1 MQNMENAMNN
11 RAAFLTRDQ
20 YATDT
25 GQEGRDEGQEPSNGQ
40 RRDPLVRADWIA
52 AAREL
57 LIEGGI
63 EHVRIDRL
71 AKSLDV
77 TRGGFYWLF
86 KSRDDLLEELL
97 EDWRQSNT
105 KPFEKILTAE
115 HKGLDELD
123 ALFDLWLEEQ
133 EYRPAYD
140 SAVRDWAR
148 MSQHVA
154 EAVKSVDARRIE
166 LMNHIFLD
174 LGYPADEAL
183 VRARIA
189 YFHQVGYYILG
200 LGESKEDRTKVRH
213 LYSKVL
219 SGINR

>member
-1 MQNMENAMNN
+1 MNN
-11 RAAFLTRDQ
+11 SARVDTRDQ
-20 YATDT
+20 LETDT
-25 GQEGRDEGQEPSNGQ
+25 IRDSREDRQDVNNGP
-40 RRDPLVRADWIA
+40 RRDPLIRADWIA

-97 EDWRQSNT
+97 EDWRLSNT
-105 KPFEKILTAE
+105 KPFEKILNAE

-123 ALFDLWLEEQ
+123 TLFDLWLEEQ

-148 MSQHVA
+148 MSGQVA
-154 EAVKSVDARRIE
+154 ETVKAVDARRIE

-174 LGYPADEAL
+174 LGYPPDEAL

-219 SGINR
+219 SGVDREA

>member
-1 MQNMENAMNN
+1 MNN
-11 RAAFLTRDQ
+11 RAAALDRNQ
-20 YATDT
+20 SIISTDHSDT
-25 GQEGRDEGQEPSNGQ
+25 EPYLSENNGQ
-40 RRDPLVRADWIA
+40 RRDPLTRVDWIA

-86 KSRDDLLEELL
+86 RSRDDLLEDLL
-97 EDWRQSNT
+97 EDWRSSNT
-105 KPFEKILTAE
+105 KPFEKILNAD
-115 HKGLDELD
+115 HKGRDELD

-148 MSQHVA
+148 MSEQVA
-154 EAVKSVDARRIE
+154 DVVKAVDARRIE
-166 LMNHIFLD
+166 LMNTIFLD

-200 LGESKEDRTKVRH
+200 LGESIEDRNKVRH

-219 SGINR
+219 SGIDSES

>member
-1 MQNMENAMNN
+1 MENAMNS
-11 RAAFLTRDQ
+11 RAAAHTRDLS
-20 YATDT
+20 ATDT
-25 GQEGRDEGQEPSNGQ
+25 AQEARDDGQELSNDQ
-40 RRDPLVRADWIA
+40 RRDPLIRADWIA

-86 KSRDDLLEELL
+86 KSRDDLLEDLL
-97 EDWRQSNT
+97 EDWQTSNT

-154 EAVKSVDARRIE
+154 ETVKAVDARRIE

-174 LGYPADEAL
+174 LGYPSDEAL

>member
-1 MQNMENAMNN
+1 MNN
-11 RAAFLTRDQ
+11 GAAAKNRDQ
-20 YATDT
+20 SINSTDQPDT
-25 GQEGRDEGQEPSNGQ
+25 EPYLSENTGQ
-40 RRDPLVRADWIA
+40 RREPLTRADWIA

-97 EDWRQSNT
+97 EDWRSSNT
-105 KPFEKILTAE
+105 KPFEKILNAD
-115 HKGLDELD
+115 HKGRDELD

-148 MSQHVA
+148 MSKQVA
-154 EAVKSVDARRIE
+154 DTVKAVDARRIE
-166 LMNHIFLD
+166 LMNTIFLD

-200 LGESKEDRTKVRH
+200 LGESIEDRNKVRH

-219 SGINR
+219 SGIDSES